1 MQHISSLAA
10 LTALTLTTATPVLA
24 EPEVSDPGSV
34 AQLVAAVAQAE
45 QKLHDVGATIE
56 ARQEAVNKA
65 IAEVQQARDAG
76 SEAERQV
83 VESQAAL
90 DGSTTAVA
98 AVQHRVDEY
107 AAAVYVHG
115 PDFMTDMTVT
125 QTLAI
130 SSHQLVSDV
139 QRARTEQANL
149 QSAARG
155 ARQRAEQSVAAAQQ
169 SLDAAAAELT
179 AAQADLVAKRSEVGA
194 LVAQRDAARAG
205 LATTGGI
212 QNNPELDYVPEVP
225 PALLSGD
232 PKAAIIEVLRMSA
245 GSARATGD
253 MGRQFMAD
261 IGLPATSDTGLTNG
275 RIPAGAGHRAS
286 EQVIRR
292 AVGQIGV
299 PYSWGGGYASGP
311 TTGIR
316 EGAHTVGFDCSGLIL
331 YAFAGVGILLPHY
344 SGFQYETGRKI
355 PAAQMRRGDV
365 IFYGPGGSQ
374 HVALYLG
381 DGQMLEAPNTG
392 QLVRISRV
400 RTSGM
405 TPYAVRYIEY

>member
-1 MQHISSLAA
+1 MQRISPLAA

-24 EPEVSDPGSV
+24 EPEVSDPGSL
-34 AQLVAAVAQAE
+34 AHLVAAVAQAE
-45 QKLHDVGATIE
+45 QKLHDVGASIA

-65 IAEVQQARDAG
+65 IAEVQQARDDGA
-76 SEAERQV
+76 EAERQV

-90 DGSTTAVA
+90 DSSTTAVDS
-98 AVQHRVDEY
+98 VQHRVDEY

-115 PDFMTDMTVT
+115 PDILTDVTVT

-130 SSHQLVSDV
+130 SSQQLIADV
-139 QRARTEQANL
+139 QRARTERTNR
-149 QSAARG
+149 QSAARE
-155 ARQRAEQSVAAAQQ
+155 ARRKAEQSVVAAQQ
-169 SLDAAAAELT
+169 SLDTAAAELT
-179 AAQADLVAKRSEVGA
+179 AAQSDFAAKRREIGE

-205 LATTGGI
+205 LSTTGAGQI
-212 QNNPELDYVPEVP
+212 KPELDYLPEVP

-232 PKAAIIEVLRMSA
+232 PKAAIIEVLRLSA
-245 GSARATGD
+245 GSARATAD
-253 MGRQFMAD
+253 MGRQFMATV
-261 IGLPATSDTGLTNG
+261 GLPAASDTGLTNG
-275 RIPAGAGHRAS
+275 RIPVSAGLRAS
-286 EQVIRR
+286 EDVIRR
-292 AVGQIGV
+292 AVAQIGV
-299 PYSWGGGYASGP
+299 PYSWGGGYAGGP
-311 TTGIR
+311 TIGIR

-355 PAAQMRRGDV
+355 PTAQMRRGDV

-392 QLVRISRV
+392 QVVRISRV